1 MNERKRAHQ
10 KIAASLATHTAPSTS
25 LTTHN
30 AQPVLHNNNEKKAY
44 RDIPERER
52 ERESGTEQ
60 HSNSKEKRKSDSTR
74 AFSDVDNEHFYC
86 AGSF

>member
-30 AQPVLHNNNEKKAY
+30 AQPVLHNNNEKKHIGIFQ
-44 RDIPERER
+44 REKERGRAVPSSTATAKKSER
-52 ERESGTEQ
+52 AIA
-60 HSNSKEKRKSDSTR
+60 R
-74 AFSDVDNEHFYC
+74 ARSQM
-86 AGSF
+86 